1 MRLDN
6 IDVAELVDAVK
17 RGIEEERREIEAIV
31 GNPAEP
37 TFSNT
42 LQELD
47 YAGIELARAENLLW
61 ILLGVQTTPQLEA
74 AAEELM
80 PLLSAHNHWIAYNKA
95 LYERI
100 VAVGKSDEARSLDGA
115 SRKLLVDTLRA
126 FRLRGIGLSR
136 RKQARLEEISLELQN
151 LALKF
156 KQNALADREAYRL
169 NVTDEAEI
177 DGLPELQR
185 GIAKEEAEGNGESGW
200 TFTLDGPSMGGVLT
214 YCTDRKLRYRLW
226 NAASRIGWGRRK
238 TSNIE
243 IIRRI
248 VNLRLEEARLLG
260 CKCFAEVVLKSRM
273 ARNVATVERFLNNLC
288 GSYKEAAEAELN
300 DVRQYASAHGS
311 KLRAWDKAFYS
322 RQLRSERF
330 GFDPQEFR
338 PYLEL
343 SRVIE
348 GVFGLASRLY
358 GLRFEPLADAAVYHP
373 DVKVFAV
380 ADSDGRRLATL
391 YTDFHPR
398 KGKRSGAWMTTF
410 SDQYVDREG
419 NDVRPE
425 VLLAMNLTKP
435 TGETPSLLSIGEVRT
450 FLHEFG
456 HGLHAIL
463 SRCRYRSQS
472 GTNVAWDFVELPSQ
486 LMENFASEPAFLHT
500 FAVHYKTGE
509 PLPNELIEKLRASEQ
524 FGAATACMRQ
534 LQYGMLDM
542 AYHTLREPLEGDVP
556 MFEKE
561 AWAAAR
567 VGKRERRR
575 SCMTASFEHIMTGGY
590 AAGYYSYKWA
600 EVLDA
605 DAFELFREN
614 GVISPQ
620 VAGHF
625 RKEVLERGSS
635 EREDV
640 LYRNFRG
647 HKPSIAALLKRD
659 GVSKDG

>member
-100 VAVGKSDEARSLDGA
+100 VAVSKSDEARSLDGA

-169 NVTDEAEI
+169 NVTDETEI

-214 YCTDRKLRYRLW
+214 YCTNRKLRYRLW
-226 NAASRIGWGRRK
+226 SAAGRIGWGRRK

-288 GSYKEAAEAELN
+288 SSYKEAAETELN
-300 DVRQYASAHGS
+300 DVKQYASAHGL

-380 ADSDGRRLATL
+380 TDGDGQRLATL

-509 PLPNELIEKLRASEQ
+509 PLPNELIEKLRASER

-556 MFEKE
+556 TFEKE

-620 VAGHF
+620 VADRF

-659 GVSKDG
+659 GISKDG